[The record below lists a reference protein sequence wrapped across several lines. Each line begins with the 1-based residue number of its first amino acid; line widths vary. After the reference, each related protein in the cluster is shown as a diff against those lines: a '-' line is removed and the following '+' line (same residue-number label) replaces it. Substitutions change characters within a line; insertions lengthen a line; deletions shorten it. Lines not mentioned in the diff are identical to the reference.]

1 LARKSDPAGFS
12 AQSINNVPAHSLSS
26 DSVTVSVSPFR
37 HPLTKP
43 GLYPVL
49 ITADSHE
56 GRARGLDAID
66 PSGERRTN
74 ANDVIFVKVESF
86 FDPQLSVDL
95 PANSA
100 KPGVTLT
107 YSVEGVNGG
116 NVDDTEALS
125 NRFVDFNSALCTLTT
140 LGGSAT
146 GCPFRA
152 VPTQIPASL
161 WTTISTLDPQFGP
174 LTPLGSGHD
183 TFNIGAP
190 LEWAG
195 MQDTTYEVIITERV
209 ALILPTAC
217 SERKVA
223 EAYGD
228 RNQGEHDALHPVGD
242 RPVHRR
248 DPERQRGRRQDCWT
262 PADQRSSDNHDE

>member
-1 LARKSDPAGFS
+1 
-12 AQSINNVPAHSLSS
+12 V
-26 DSVTVSVSPFR
+26 
-37 HPLTKP
+37 
-43 GLYPVL
+43 
-49 ITADSHE
+49 
-56 GRARGLDAID
+56 
-66 PSGERRTN
+66 
-74 ANDVIFVKVESF
+74 
-86 FDPQLSVDL
+86 
-95 PANSA
+95 A

-195 MQDTTYEVIITERV
+195 MQDTTYEVIITATSSADP
-209 ALILPTAC
+209 ALPPAANSRSLKHTVIATKESMTRYIRLEIDQFIGELQNANAAGVKTAGLLPINVHPITMMNDNALAAILAGNLGSASQKHATSIKLMEAIARAAAKVPAPYQADWTA
-217 SERKVA
+217 RA
-223 EAYGD
+223 NAI
-228 RNQGEHDALHPVGD
+228 L
-242 RPVHRR
+242 R
-248 DPERQRGRRQDCWT
+248 DLAAAQASMVTSIR
-262 PADQRSSDNHDE
+262 